1 MDYRDYAKDLLSRKK
16 NLVSAYA
23 AITTELQ
30 FLEKEKLACKTSAAN
45 LSENDEKGKTIYEDR
60 LINILAEIDDCRF
73 RKSVV
78 ERELLKIE
86 KGMRGLDDYQKDI
99 INTFFVEQT
108 DHAVDDL
115 MGRWYKERSSLYRDR
130 TKTLDMFT
138 RSVYGVL
145 QL

>member
-23 AITTELQ
+23 SITTELQ
-30 FLEKEKLACKTSAAN
+30 FLEKEKLACKASAAN
-45 LSENDEKGKTIYEDR
+45 APDDDERARTIYEDR
-60 LINILAEIDDCRF
+60 LINILADMDDCRF

-86 KGMRGLDDYQKDI
+86 KGMNGLTDYQKDI

-108 DHAVDDL
+108 DHAVDEL
-115 MGRWYKERSSLYRDR
+115 MERWYKERSSLYRDR
-130 TKTLDMFT
+130 TKALDNFT